1 MVVLRKLVPALLM
14 SLAFALAGC
23 TDGGGET
30 NDGGGDSGGGEAP
43 PVVATSTTGGIR
55 GVVVDERITP
65 IKGALIEVTGSDKNV
80 TTGEDGLFA
89 ISGLEAGTYFVRASH
104 PLFAAAQ
111 QSVDVVA
118 GEENP
123 ESKRILLTRT
133 VFAEPYMQT
142 LQYDGFI
149 VCSVNLVVVLSEECG
164 EGVGVPDE
172 ECVPVT
178 GPCVPIPPP
187 GGTRVGGQANNN
199 VQFDFTI
206 GAGAQ
211 TVIVEKVWEYTS
223 EAGKALYSPI
233 STEWSC
239 LPSCSGNGI
248 TSMDGESP
256 LYASFDNAT
265 ILEEE
270 IVPDVTIISVFTWA
284 SPSYTGAVANQK
296 YTDYVSVFYYVPAP
310 EGWSFVAGDSDPFK

>member
-1 MVVLRKLVPALLM
+1 MVVPLKVVPALIL

-23 TDGGGET
+23 TEGGGET
-30 NDGGGDSGGGEAP
+30 NSGGDPGADAP
-43 PVVATSTTGGIR
+43 SVEATSTTGGIR
-55 GVVVDERITP
+55 GVVVDDRITP
-65 IKGALIEVTGSDKNV
+65 IEGALIEVTGTTKNV
-80 TTGEDGLFA
+80 TTKADGLFS
-89 ISGLEAGTYFVRASH
+89 ISGLEAGTYFIQASH
-104 PLFAAAQ
+104 PLFASTQ

-118 GEENP
+118 GDENP

-149 VCSVNLVVVLSEECG
+149 VCSVNLVVLLSEECG

-172 ECVPVT
+172 ECVPIT
-178 GPCVPIPPP
+178 GPCAPIPPP
-187 GGTRVGGQANNN
+187 GGSRVGGQSNNN

-211 TVIVEKVWEYTS
+211 TVIVEKVWEFTS

-270 IVPDVTIISVFTWA
+270 IIPDTTVISVFTWA
-284 SPSYTGAVANQK
+284 SPSYTGAVANQR

-310 EGWSFVAGDSDPFK
+310 EGWSLVAGDADPFK